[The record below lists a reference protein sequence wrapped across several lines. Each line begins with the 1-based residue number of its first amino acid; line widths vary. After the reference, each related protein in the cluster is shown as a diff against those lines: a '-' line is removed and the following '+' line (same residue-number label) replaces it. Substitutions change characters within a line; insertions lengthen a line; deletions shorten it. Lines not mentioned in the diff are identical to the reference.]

1 LHVAADIL
9 LVIAFGV
16 IALMVRSFARTGEAC
31 FANADEECFR
41 HAAKFTDWKNC
52 LN

>member
-1 LHVAADIL
+1 MHVAADIL

-16 IALMVRSFARTGEAC
+16 IAQMVRSFARTDEAC

-41 HAAKFTDWKNC
+41 HAARFRDLKYC